1 MNQKRG
7 INFSQL
13 LAKLFFYLNIAFIL
27 SLFFYSLL
35 PQAFESRRAKST
47 ISLYNGHHQE
57 FEALVCQEALISE
70 KTRTL
75 VLCLNEEQRKG
86 RVLVITNL
94 YPSYNYGDY
103 LIFKGKLSEPK
114 FLEDFDYPKHL
125 AKDKIFSLSY
135 FPQLELS
142 ENNLS
147 FKQRLKKRLII
158 FKQRLHYR
166 LNRNIPEPEAALAS
180 AMLFAYKKSIS
191 KNDLNTFS
199 RVGIRHLIAISG
211 LHVAIFSSLLLSILS
226 FIGLS
231 RRSSLVLVLIFLII
245 YPIMTGLAASALRA
259 SLMGG
264 LTFLAL
270 YFGRNKNTF
279 RLLLISASL
288 ILLFKPMLLFYDI
301 GFQLSFLAILG
312 IIYSEAILKKHS
324 SSIIDKSF
332 SSKKNRMFA
341 NFIFS
346 IINMSLA
353 AQLLSWPIMFSN
365 FDQFSLISPLANI
378 FIISLL
384 PLILLSLI
392 IAFCLSALVPALS
405 LYFFWPSYLC
415 LRYIYFISEKLSQF
429 KLAAISPPR
438 ISLIFIVLYYLV
450 IIFYLIRRKRLN
462 KKPLL

>member
-1 MNQKRG
+1 
-7 INFSQL
+7 
-13 LAKLFFYLNIAFIL
+13 
-27 SLFFYSLL
+27 
-35 PQAFESRRAKST
+35 
-47 ISLYNGHHQE
+47 
-57 FEALVCQEALISE
+57 
-70 KTRTL
+70 
-75 VLCLNEEQRKG
+75 
-86 RVLVITNL
+86 
-94 YPSYNYGDY
+94 
-103 LIFKGKLSEPK
+103 
-114 FLEDFDYPKHL
+114 
-125 AKDKIFSLSY
+125 
-135 FPQLELS
+135 
-142 ENNLS
+142 
-147 FKQRLKKRLII
+147 
-158 FKQRLHYR
+158 
-166 LNRNIPEPEAALAS
+166 
-180 AMLFAYKKSIS
+180 
-191 KNDLNTFS
+191 
-199 RVGIRHLIAISG
+199 
-211 LHVAIFSSLLLSILS
+211 
-226 FIGLS
+226 
-231 RRSSLVLVLIFLII
+231 
-245 YPIMTGLAASALRA
+245 MTGLAASALRA

-312 IIYSEAILKKHS
+312 IIYFEAILKKYS
-324 SSIIDKSF
+324 SCIIDRSF